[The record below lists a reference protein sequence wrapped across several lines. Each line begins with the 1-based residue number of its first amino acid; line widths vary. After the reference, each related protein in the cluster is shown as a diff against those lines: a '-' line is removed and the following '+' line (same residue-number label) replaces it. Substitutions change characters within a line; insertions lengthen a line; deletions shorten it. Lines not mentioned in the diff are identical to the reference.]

1 MSSETTQGRT
11 DEEKYAIV
19 DRIVRGEL
27 SVEAACKA
35 EGLSNS
41 ELEDWVNAYRRRE
54 RLAAEEQLTARLSA
68 QGLPTD
74 EQPPSELTSSLERL
88 GLIELLQTIQYGKK
102 DAHVV
107 VDHDGEQS
115 HIWCHD
121 GEVVDARSARLAG
134 SAAVYRLLSIVSG
147 RLNVDFAPV
156 ERARTI
162 DASTPALLLE
172 AARRIDECQQ
182 LRKRIGD
189 TSAIFVASA
198 NAYAAEARLPAGAW
212 QMLRSFDGVS
222 SVERVVQTSTLPDLE
237 TLTSIAQLID
247 QEWLLPK
254 PAPTAP
260 QWLPL
265 TPAQKDD
272 KGQELSFVPLAQS
285 LRARLSRRTAMP
297 KRLWASAAAGAA
309 VVVASFVVGMW
320 SVGALRSQNATHVAA
335 SGGDW
340 NAAPEGS
347 CPPGLAQVEEGA
359 LFAGAEGQQ
368 PSPLTGAQIPQMH
381 RFCLA
386 QLEVSVAEYE
396 ACVNASACE
405 PAQRELAGK
414 VASSGVANDPEGVAL
429 QCNSGQPGRER
440 YPINCVSFQQAQQ
453 YCAWRGGRLPTQSE
467 WEYAAERAN
476 PAAAEQHRGT
486 LPIGSFPSG
495 ATPEGILDLLGN
507 VSEWTTGHV
516 GFQHPGETDD
526 PGARRELYAV
536 LGGGLQPGT
545 SRIGSRASRL
555 YMNANARGRNV
566 GFRCAFDD

>member
-1 MSSETTQGRT
+1 MSSETTQGRS
-11 DEEKYAIV
+11 DEEKYAVV

-27 SVEAACKA
+27 SLEAARKA
-35 EGLSNS
+35 EGLSDT
-41 ELEDWVNAYRRRE
+41 ELEEWVSAYRRRE
-54 RLAAEEQLTARLSA
+54 RLVAEEQLRARLSA
-68 QGLPTD
+68 QGLPAE

-88 GLIELLQTIQYGKK
+88 ALVELLQTIQFGKK

-115 HIWCHD
+115 HLWCHE

-134 SAAVYRLLSIVSG
+134 AAAVYRLLSIGSG
-147 RLNVDFAPV
+147 RVNVDFAPV

-198 NAYAAEARLPAGAW
+198 NAYAAEARLPSGAW

-247 QEWLLPK
+247 QEWLMPK

-265 TPAQKDD
+265 TPTQTDD

-285 LRARLSRRTAMP
+285 LRARLSRRPALP
-297 KRLWASAAAGAA
+297 KRLWTSAAAGAA

-320 SVGALRSQNATHVAA
+320 SVGALRNQNAAHVAA

-340 NAAPEGS
+340 NATAEGS
-347 CPPGLAQVEEGA
+347 CPPGLAQIAEGP
-359 LFAGAEGQQ
+359 LFAAAQGEL
-368 PSPLTGAQIPQMH
+368 PGAQLPQLH

-396 ACVNASACE
+396 ACVTANACE
-405 PAQRELAGK
+405 PAQREPEAPPSAAA
-414 VASSGVANDPEGVAL
+414 ASEPAGVAL
-429 QCNSGQPGRER
+429 QCNSGQRGRER

-453 YCAWRGGRLPTQSE
+453 YCAWRGGRLPTQTE
-467 WEYAAERAN
+467 WESVAERAN
-476 PAAAEQHRGT
+476 PSPAEQHRGT
-486 LPIGSFPSG
+486 LPVGSFPSG
-495 ATPEGILDLLGN
+495 GTPEGILDLLGN

-516 GFQHPGETDD
+516 GFQRPSDAED
-526 PGARRELYAV
+526 PSARRELYAV